1 MADTGRK
8 PLWETNEELVE
19 VISGYWEYCADVK
32 EIPDVESLADYL
44 DTTRKTLIDYEKK
57 EDFCYTIKKAKT
69 KIAKIKK
76 QMAMKGLIP
85 TAVFCFVFKNNH
97 DYKDT
102 VESVNKNENINQDIT
117 MLSYEERVQRLA
129 EHRANKDKDND

>member
-76 QMAMKGLIP
+76 ETFFNSFGDSAKFNL
-85 TAVFCFVFKNNH
+85 TF
-97 DYKDT
+97 
-102 VESVNKNENINQDIT
+102 
-117 MLSYEERVQRLA
+117 
-129 EHRANKDKDND
+129 